1 MNDKN
6 KQFQDVIE
14 SALAQYGKAII
25 LQSDAG
31 SNAALVVKGQLELFL
46 PLLKGEK
53 SNDAHLECCL
63 IAAQKAFESGLSVKS
78 LLSRIK
84 KAPFAINNPSGFK
97 QFIDRHL
104 RILEKLPDGSNKE
117 RSFEGGRICEETDL
131 DFLGL

>member
-1 MNDKN
+1 M
-6 KQFQDVIE
+6 FEDVINA
-14 SALAQYGKAII
+14 ALAEYGKAII

-31 SNAALVVKGQLELFL
+31 SNAALVVKGQLGIFL

-53 SNDAHLECCL
+53 NNDAHLESCL
-63 IAAQKAFESGLSVKS
+63 IAAQKAFESGLSVKA

-97 QFIDRHL
+97 QFVDRHL
-104 RILEKLPDGSNKE
+104 RIAERQNDGSIKE